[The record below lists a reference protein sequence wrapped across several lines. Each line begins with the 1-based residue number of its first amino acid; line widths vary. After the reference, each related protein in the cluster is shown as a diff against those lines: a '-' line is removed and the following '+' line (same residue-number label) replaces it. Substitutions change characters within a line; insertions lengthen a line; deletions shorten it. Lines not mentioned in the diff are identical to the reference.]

1 MKTTVS
7 KIAVFVLAV
16 GAIFWLGGI
25 NIRAIIGNELLEPGT
40 LNLRQGL
47 PLDAERTLF
56 DLLARSSILTII
68 SYVVVFMSSI
78 IYLVTTSLKFKEN
91 GWLLMVAILFYVFT
105 PVEIYTT
112 YLDTKSLHLWF
123 FSSPSLQE
131 LRELFVK
138 RIGALSGLPVIAL
151 LCYYT
156 IIGLIVW
163 RPLKKKSRDAV
174 QRRVDDTI
182 GGSTTRNS

>member
-7 KIAVFVLAV
+7 KIPLFVLAV

-25 NIRAIIGNELLEPGT
+25 NIRAIMGNELLEPGT

-91 GWLLMVAILFYVFT
+91 GWLLMVAILFYIFT
-105 PVEIYTT
+105 PVEDLY
-112 YLDTKSLHLWF
+112 D
-123 FSSPSLQE
+123 
-131 LRELFVK
+131 V
-138 RIGALSGLPVIAL
+138 SG
-151 LCYYT
+151 
-156 IIGLIVW
+156 
-163 RPLKKKSRDAV
+163 
-174 QRRVDDTI
+174 
-182 GGSTTRNS
+182 

>member
-7 KIAVFVLAV
+7 KIPLFVLAV

-25 NIRAIIGNELLEPGT
+25 NIRAIMGNELLEPGT

-91 GWLLMVAILFYVFT
+91 GWLLMVAILFYIFT

-112 YLDTKSLHLWF
+112 YLDSKSVLLWF
-123 FSSPSLQE
+123 FSSPSLEE

-163 RPLKKKSRDAV
+163 RPLTKKSRDAV